1 MKLPLDWSAD
11 VRFSKYKIR
20 FWQQFLDYRKY
31 CIRTR
36 CVSKPLASFNS
47 QTPLG
52 SFALG
57 TPLSCYFKNK
67 LNETG
72 QRVPKILLA
81 QHFAERH
88 IF

>member
-1 MKLPLDWSAD
+1 MK
-11 VRFSKYKIR
+11 
-20 FWQQFLDYRKY
+20 
-31 CIRTR
+31 TR
-36 CVSKPLASFNS
+36 CVSKPLSSFNS

-81 QHFAERH
+81 QHFA
-88 IF
+88 